1 LASVTPTASFPVF
14 DVAVFAGAERR
25 AADGRDPDRLAA
37 NSAMERYAR
46 GDDAAFAALYDALAP
61 RLHRY
66 LARQVRDDARADD
79 LLQQTLLHVHRAR
92 GRFLPGADVFPWA
105 FAIARRL
112 LIDHVRRGKHEVL
125 LADDERA
132 DPVDAYGADE
142 LLHSKRLAEAV
153 ERELERMPG
162 QHREAFELV
171 KQEGLSLKDAAAVLG
186 TTVTAVKLR
195 AHRAYVGL
203 RAALRGESDRN

>member
-1 LASVTPTASFPVF
+1 LASLTPTASFAVF

-25 AADGRDPDRLAA
+25 PVERDPERLAA
-37 NSAMERYAR
+37 NAAMERYAR

-61 RLHRY
+61 RLRRY

-79 LLQQTLLHVHRAR
+79 LLQQTLLQVHRAR
-92 GRFLPGADVFPWA
+92 GRFLPGADVFPWT

-125 LADDERA
+125 LGENE
-132 DPVDAYGADE
+132 PETVDAYAADE
-142 LLHSKRLAEAV
+142 HLHSKRLAEAV
-153 ERELERMPG
+153 ERELDRMPG

-203 RAALRGESDRN
+203 RAALRGASVGN